1 VVDTGDGKRT
11 TPITFGEMGINDP
24 NAQAQFSVLEKQA
37 KSEMPDFDLRG
48 DYKIRP
54 QLYQKLMKAMKEGV
68 PDKKNPGKKRQ
79 LTKQE
84 IATILSSK

>member
-1 VVDTGDGKRT
+1 
-11 TPITFGEMGINDP
+11 
-24 NAQAQFSVLEKQA
+24 
-37 KSEMPDFDLRG
+37 
-48 DYKIRP
+48 
-54 QLYQKLMKAMKEGV
+54 MKAMKEGV